1 VSEPQ
6 GVSHLVNGR
15 RASVECADLV
25 HLTDVKSDHVCSTT
39 RHPVAQHT
47 VSATLVIPELQVRVR
62 LAALDGDPAQSAV
75 PLVNSELVL
84 GIVPRVLLSP
94 YLATVGSIVPRAVRG
109 RETHFQEHH
118 Q

>member
-1 VSEPQ
+1 M
-6 GVSHLVNGR
+6 SHFVNGR
-15 RASVECADLV
+15 RASVECAGLV
-25 HLTDVKSDHVCSTT
+25 HLTDVESDHVCPTP

-47 VSATLVIPELQVRVR
+47 VSATLVIPELPVCVR
-62 LAALDGDPAQSAV
+62 LAALDGDPAQSVV

-94 YLATVGSIVPRAVRG
+94 YLATVGSIVPQAVRG